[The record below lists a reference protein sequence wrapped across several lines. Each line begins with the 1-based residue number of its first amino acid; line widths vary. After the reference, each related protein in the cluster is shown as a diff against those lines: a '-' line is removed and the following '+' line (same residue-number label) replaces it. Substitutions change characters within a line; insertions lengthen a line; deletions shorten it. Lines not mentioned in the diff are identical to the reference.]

1 MSDVITVL
9 SFYTPLMIIVI
20 IVVLYSLII
29 RKYYSLRHEKFEK
42 GLTWFEEAITALSS
56 DNPNYRPV
64 INIML
69 SNARELSLLS
79 EKKNPKIYRKITKFV
94 NKLERIYI
102 KSKVID
108 SDTFLRLYFQLIGFK
123 NLLGEDNEHL

>member
-1 MSDVITVL
+1 MNDIITTL
-9 SFYTPLMIIVI
+9 SFYAPLMMIVI
-20 IVVLYSLII
+20 IVILYSLII
-29 RKYYSLRHEKFEK
+29 RKYYFLQREKFEK
-42 GLTWFEEAITALSS
+42 LTWFEEAITALSS

-79 EKKNPKIYRKITKFV
+79 EKKDPKIHRKITKFV
-94 NKLERIYI
+94 NELEKTYI
-102 KSKVID
+102 KSKIID

-123 NLLGEDNEHL
+123 NLLGDDSEHL